1 MITTNNLLGLYCKYT
16 DEAFKYEKLKNNS
29 NNMHDNIQYLI
40 ANALCNAF
48 YELYK
53 ISEENDGK

>member
-1 MITTNNLLGLYCKYT
+1 MITTNDLLGLYCKYT
-16 DEAFKYEKLKNNS
+16 GEALKYEELKNSS
-29 NNMHDNIQYLI
+29 NNMHYNIKYLI
-40 ANALCNAF
+40 ADALCNVF

>member
-1 MITTNNLLGLYCKYT
+1 MITTNDLLGLYCKYT
-16 DEAFKYEKLKNNS
+16 DEAFKYEELKNYS

>member
-1 MITTNNLLGLYCKYT
+1 MITTNDLLGLYCKYA
-16 DEAFKYEKLKNNS
+16 DETLKYEKLKNNS

>member
-1 MITTNNLLGLYCKYT
+1 MITTNDLLGLYCKYT
-16 DEAFKYEKLKNNS
+16 DETLKYEKLNNNS
-29 NNMHDNIQYLI
+29 NNMHDNIKYLI
-40 ANALCNAF
+40 ANALCNVF